1 MTVND
6 IFNINNLIET
16 INGSS
21 STSVIITKI
30 DQTSIFELIYNNR
43 RIRFRS
49 LEDMKNN
56 IETILKTNCELL
68 ETITF
73 SNNNMM

>member
-21 STSVIITKI
+21 STSVIINFKI

-56 IETILKTNCELL
+56 IETI
-68 ETITF
+68 
-73 SNNNMM
+73 